1 MEQRPERGLWVFAA
15 VAGVLFLLRIGMA
28 YTSLPVETAAA
39 ISLLATVIFV
49 AAPILALFAAARFS
63 WTTPHAL
70 LFLVVGVVAHAGGYL
85 LAEKVLGGRGLAAVV
100 LLALAQTGLMFW
112 CLGLG
117 ALVAQRITD
126 RNLLLP
132 IALFL
137 AGFDMFLVFSPTG
150 PTKVLV
156 QQRPEVFEAVAM
168 SVPRVATPQEA
179 VGAVQAMAYV
189 GPADLFFLAMFFI
202 ALFKFRMRTRETL
215 LAVIPVLV
223 AYLAVVLFLGSVRIG
238 NVSLAMLPALL
249 PIGATVL
256 LVNAREFRLTTQ
268 EKVATAIV
276 GLLAVGMALLGL
288 ALASRQRPTTQP
300 APSPKVG
307 VPVPAEPPDSS
318 APAGRGL

>member
-1 MEQRPERGLWVFAA
+1 MLFA
-15 VAGVLFLLRIGMA
+15 LRIVMA
-28 YTSLPVETAAA
+28 YTSLPVNTAA
-39 ISLLATVIFV
+39 IVSLLATVVFV
-49 AAPILALFAAARFS
+49 AAPILALFSAARFE
-63 WTTPHAL
+63 WTAL
-70 LFLVVGVVAHAGGYL
+70 HGAFFLVGGVIAHAGGYL
-85 LAEKVLGGRGLAAVV
+85 LAEKVLGGRGGGAVV

-150 PTKVLV
+150 PTKILV
-156 QQRPEVFEAVAM
+156 QQKPEVFQAVAM
-168 SVPRVATPQEA
+168 SVPRVATSEEA
-179 VGAVQAMAYV
+179 VGAVQVMAYV

-215 LAVIPVLV
+215 IAIIPVLV
-223 AYLAVVLFLGSVRIG
+223 GYLAIVLFLGGVRIG
-238 NVSLAMLPALL
+238 GVSLAMLPALL

-268 EKVATAIV
+268 EKVSTAIV
-276 GLLAVGMALLGL
+276 GVLAVGMALFGL
-288 ALASRQRPTTQP
+288 ALANRRPMPQA
-300 APSPKVG
+300 APLPKVG
-307 VPVPAEPPDSS
+307 VPVPAEPQDSN